1 MINTKIYTVLL
12 ILEKFLIILLCVK
25 CRVFGVHMTNR
36 VKCNEWIGPL
46 VYYRHMGQSDSSCGP
61 SGQSQYITLWPKHGI
76 LPIPVRT
83 KMKICLPKKTA
94 TVIIILLL
102 QRVSPKLLQQKQRHC
117 CVCSLRTHKYLLL
130 AVGVLKHPSLPVL
143 CSTGS
148 VLEKKREKKLLKQR
162 KKNDFLSLTCWFTVL
177 AETEYL
183 EHEAHSS
190 SLISFQK
197 KDFCQLSPQSV
208 STELLTNG
216 MNSTHLKC
224 L

>member
-1 MINTKIYTVLL
+1 MAKARDFANT
-12 ILEKFLIILLCVK
+12 
-25 CRVFGVHMTNR
+25 
-36 VKCNEWIGPL
+36 
-46 VYYRHMGQSDSSCGP
+46 
-61 SGQSQYITLWPKHGI
+61 
-76 LPIPVRT
+76 
-83 KMKICLPKKTA
+83 

-102 QRVSPKLLQQKQRHC
+102 WRVSPKLLPQKQRHC

-148 VLEKKREKKLLKQR
+148 ALEEKKKTNRTYREKKLLKQR
-162 KKNDFLSLTCWFTVL
+162 NKNDFLSLTCWSTVL